1 MNSKWQIYRVGL
13 IDFWYYDEEEF
24 YFLDGMMLLAEP
36 MVPENL

>member
-13 IDFWYYDEEEF
+13 IDFWYYEEEF
-24 YFLDGMMLLAEP
+24 YFLMAGCCFAEQ

>member
-13 IDFWYYDEEEF
+13 IDFWYYDEEEMAGCCF
-24 YFLDGMMLLAEP
+24 AEQ

>member
-24 YFLDGMMLLAEP
+24 YFWMAGCCFAEP